1 MINALSNLDDRVR
14 QKMAEHEYGA
24 RQAQIQGLR
33 NKWTESGGTSQNV
46 VNDVMER
53 AGKDYNN
60 PEEFQAA
67 QVLMQ
72 NGSAADPLY
81 RAAIAETPQG
91 LVGKA
96 YGLMADD
103 GVAGGIARGTVFGG
117 GVTAGGAAMTAG
129 AQKLMDL
136 MGLFEE
142 AEETEAARDQPLH
155 S

>member
-14 QKMAEHEYGA
+14 LAMAGREQEA
-24 RQAQIQGLR
+24 RASQIHGLR
-33 NKWTESGGTSQNV
+33 SKWAESGGNSQNV
-46 VNDVMER
+46 VNNVMER
-53 AGKDYNN
+53 AGRDYND
-60 PEEFQAA
+60 EQQFQAA
-67 QVLMQ
+67 QYLMQ

-81 RAAIAETPQG
+81 AEAIAGTPQG
-91 LVGKA
+91 VAGRM

-103 GVAGGIARGTVFGG
+103 GVAGGIARGTLFGG

-142 AEETEAARDQPLH
+142 AEETEVARDQPLH